1 MAEEIIN
8 LELDELSLVGK
19 GANQYAKAPIFKS
32 DISNGDVTKM
42 TEDQKAELDKMS
54 DAMKKKMKEYM
65 EQKGMSYDKAK
76 AMCNEEMRKSYEE
89 ENERLRKA
97 LIDNGFVIKSD
108 TIEKKAAEE
117 FIEFEG
123 EQVAKSD
130 IPAPVL
136 KALEEAEAKEREAK
150 LEKRANEELPHW
162 DQEVAKGI
170 LKFDL
175 DDKILEALKAADA
188 AFEAV
193 MTEKGESDVDGDM
206 SDPAK
211 ALEKRQKELMEE
223 KGLTKEAAMAE
234 LAKSKEGR
242 DLINKAYYEKG

>member
-1 MAEEIIN
+1 MPN
-8 LELDELSLVGK
+8 LLNQLELEELSLVDRP
-19 GANQYAKAPIFKS
+19 ANAEAMVSLFKRDS
-32 DISNGDVTKM
+32 GEEDI
-42 TEDQKAELDKMS
+42 DKMNYPKEMM
-54 DAMKKKMKEYM
+54 DKMKPYM
-65 EQKGMSYDKAK
+65 DKGMSEDEAYKKVMDDMKK
-76 AMCNEEMRKSYEE
+76 FEE

-97 LIDNGFVIKSD
+97 LIDNGFVIKQD
-108 TIEKKAAEE
+108 TIEKKAEEE
-117 FIEFEG
+117 FIDFQG

-136 KALEEAEAKEREAK
+136 KALEEAEAKEREAQ
-150 LEKRANEELPHW
+150 LEKRATEELPHW

-193 MTEKGESDVDGDM
+193 MTEKGQSDVDGDM

-242 DLINKAYYEKG
+242 ELINKAYYEKD